1 MNLTKLQKKTIK
13 AIGRWVDGHCTHS
26 KALVTNKQLSEMGVV
41 EFKDD
46 AVVLTK
52 IGRVIYKDLGNED

>member
-1 MNLTKLQKKTIK
+1 MNLTKLQNKTIK

-26 KALVTNKQLSEMGVV
+26 KALVTNKQLESLGIV

-52 IGRVIYKDLGNED
+52 IGRGIYKELD

>member
-13 AIGRWVDGHCTHS
+13 AIGRWVDGSCTHS
-26 KALVTNKQLSEMGVV
+26 KAKVTNKQLESLGIV

-46 AVVLTK
+46 AVVLTE
-52 IGRVIYKDLGNED
+52 IGRGIYKELD